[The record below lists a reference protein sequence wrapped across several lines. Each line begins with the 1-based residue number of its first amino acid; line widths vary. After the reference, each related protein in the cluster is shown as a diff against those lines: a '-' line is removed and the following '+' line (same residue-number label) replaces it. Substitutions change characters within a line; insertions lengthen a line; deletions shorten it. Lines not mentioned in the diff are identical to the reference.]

1 MKRTTLILILS
12 TLSFLGF
19 SQSEIVPNF
28 SFKRGEKLI
37 FRVYYDSFVTGK
49 VTAGEASLE
58 VTYDNKVIGGK
69 TTYHVIGSG
78 HSKGAFDFFFKVI
91 DRFESYFDDQTLSPY
106 VFVRRTREGD
116 YKKDDDVTFL
126 KNKGV
131 AVSRNKTTPIK
142 SDVHDFLSAYYWA
155 RNLDATKYKFGESA
169 YFSFFLDDTTYS
181 TKIQFIK
188 KEDVKIGLGKFS
200 TIKIMPGVAKGTVFN
215 KEYPFEVWVSDDKN
229 RIPILAQSKIIVG
242 SVKMEL
248 ISYTGLA
255 NPLTSKYK

>member
-1 MKRTTLILILS
+1 MKRITLGILFTTLS
-12 TLSFLGF
+12 MFGF
-19 SQSEIVPNF
+19 SQSSNVNNVA
-28 SFKRGEKLI
+28 FKRGEKLV

-49 VTAGEASLE
+49 VTAGEATLE
-58 VTYDNKVIGGK
+58 VTSDTKKIGGK

-78 HSKGAFDFFFKVI
+78 FSKGAFNLFFKVI
-91 DRFESYFDDQTLSPY
+91 DRFESYFDEQTLSPL

-126 KNKGV
+126 RNKGV
-131 AVSRNKTTPIK
+131 AVSRKKTTPIPN
-142 SDVHDFLSAYYWA
+142 DVHDFLSAYYWA
-155 RNLDATKYKFGESA
+155 RNLDVTKYNFGEAA

-181 TKIQFIK
+181 SKIQFIK
-188 KEDVKIGLGKFS
+188 REDVNIGLGKYHA
-200 TIKIMPGVAKGTVFN
+200 IKIMPGVAKGNVFN

-248 ISYTGLA
+248 ISYSGLA
-255 NPLTSKYK
+255 NPFVSKIE